1 MGLDEFRGIHSQ
13 LIEHYQFVEFNLEG
27 IYAALCGE
35 PFIRGLQMVEN
46 DNIPRLINKIHA
58 IERQSGK
65 LYLSD
70 EECKR
75 LEEMRKRRNF
85 WCHNCYV
92 DLVFDSETGGI
103 KKESDVRVLMDDF
116 REAES
121 MRNLLF
127 DKKLPLL
134 QRRHEGTIWE

>member
-1 MGLDEFRGIHSQ
+1 MELDAFRRIHSQ
-13 LIEHYQFVEFNLEG
+13 LIEHYQFIELNLEG
-27 IYAALCGE
+27 IYASVCGE
-35 PFIRGLQMVEN
+35 PLVRGLQKVGN
-46 DNIPRLINKIHA
+46 DNITRLISRIHE
-58 IERQSGK
+58 IEKQRGMT
-65 LYLSD
+65 YLTN
-70 EECKR
+70 EEYKR
-75 LEEMRKRRNF
+75 LAELSKRRNF

-92 DLVFDSETGGI
+92 DLVFDSKTGGI

-134 QRRHEGTIWE
+134 QRLH